1 MLCLLFSALLS
12 RKRKRT
18 RAVGGGAA
26 DERARSEEV
35 TTGDHAATC
44 RETTELDHG
53 ESVISSRL
61 LLPRY
66 RSGFLC
72 DLTRRVASDRFL
84 AGEAKEPNQVGKTP
98 REGSY
103 VDGYL

>member
-1 MLCLLFSALLS
+1 MLCLLFSAVTHKQKNA
-12 RKRKRT
+12 RRR
-18 RAVGGGAA
+18 RGGAA

-35 TTGDHAATC
+35 ATGDHADTC

-61 LLPRY
+61 LLHRY

-103 VDGYL
+103 VGRYL